1 MDPSWHISENELLFY
16 NSMKMK
22 MSVVLG
28 IFQMTLG
35 ILLKASNARFFNQP
49 LDLYLEFLPMI
60 IFDMA
65 LFGYMVILIFLK
77 WSINWDARMYSA
89 TCLPDT
95 LKTPWGLDCIPG
107 KTTVGKCQRSCQ
119 RLLTVINGFVFVFKV
134 LYIQC
139 NRVCSVCVHYCML

>member
-1 MDPSWHISENELLFY
+1 VFTQTRHKHVAGTEAELIKGEYGDPGSVYPFGMDPSWHISENELLFY

-95 LKTPWGLDCIPG
+95 LKTPWGLPCIPG
-107 KTTVGKCQRSCQ
+107 KTTVGKCDNS
-119 RLLTVINGFVFVFKV
+119 
-134 LYIQC
+134 
-139 NRVCSVCVHYCML
+139 